1 LAKTTKEVAM
11 NTITRWDPSRGL
23 TSLQDQ
29 VNRVFEDS
37 FTRDRSGHADLAT
50 WAPPV
55 DIYETEN
62 ELVVK
67 VDLPDLQEKDIDV
80 RVENNMLTIR
90 GERKFDDVNEDNY
103 LRVERN
109 YGPFMRSFSLPNTV
123 SSENIR
129 AEYRN
134 GVLSLHMAKLEESKP
149 KQIKI
154 SVSANGNK

>member
-1 LAKTTKEVAM
+1 M
-11 NTITRWDPSRGL
+11 NTLTRWDQSRGL

-29 VNRVFEDS
+29 VNRLFEDN

-62 ELVVK
+62 ELVIK
-67 VDLPDLQEKDIDV
+67 ADLPDVQDEDIDV

-90 GERKFDDVNEDNY
+90 GERKFEKDVNEDDY
-103 LRVERN
+103 LRVERA

-123 SSENIR
+123 NSESIR

-134 GVLSLHMAKLEESKP
+134 GVLTLHMAKREESKP

-154 SVSANGNK
+154 SVSANSK